1 MKAKFI
7 LLTVAA
13 ISMFGMATAP
23 AFSAA
28 DTNASGSTASSGTSG
43 GGGIGHFDCTEG
55 DSYDVKKGMCIPT
68 TGAAAYSPHM
78 FVDKD
83 WASKH
88 DKQIIQ

>member
-13 ISMFGMATAP
+13 VSMFGMATAP

-28 DTNASGSTASSGTSG
+28 DSTGSATTASS

-55 DSYDVKKGMCIPT
+55 DSYDVKKGMCIAT